1 MIHIASHGEFS
12 GNALET
18 FLLTWDN
25 RLDMDQLEK
34 FVRMSRYRKKPL
46 DLLTLSACQTAA
58 ENDRAALGLAG
69 LSVKAGAKSVL
80 ATLWPIFDRASSD
93 LVTEFYRQLKKPELT
108 KARALQLAQIA
119 LLSDTRYRHPSFWSP
134 FMLIGNWI

>member
-1 MIHIASHGEFS
+1 
-12 GNALET
+12 
-18 FLLTWDN
+18 
-25 RLDMDQLEK
+25 MDQLEK

-80 ATLWPIFDRASSD
+80 GTLWPIFDRASSD
-93 LVTEFYRQLKKPELT
+93 LVIEFYRQLKRPELT

-119 LLSDTRYRHPSFWSP
+119 LLSDDRYRHPSFWSP